1 MENRSKI
8 VGTDVPGGPKQNCSE
23 RYLRHQ
29 PIEKGD
35 IMYKLDK
42 ILQKVFIIIGILV
55 TIFIFTIATASYQL
69 RKDFEE
75 HKYERLTTAEPPKSI
90 EWYQAAG
97 KRPPE

>member
-1 MENRSKI
+1 MTAAVRNKIAVSGIYAIHSSK
-8 VGTDVPGGPKQNCSE
+8 
-23 RYLRHQ
+23 
-29 PIEKGD
+29 KGD

-75 HKYERLTTAEPPKSI
+75 HKYERLTTAEPSKSI

>member
-1 MENRSKI
+1 
-8 VGTDVPGGPKQNCSE
+8 
-23 RYLRHQ
+23 
-29 PIEKGD
+29 
-35 IMYKLDK
+35 MYKLDK
-42 ILQKVFIIIGILV
+42 ILQKVFIIIGILL